1 MNDHGSD
8 ERESTGVACADAAQR
23 RLRDIDTAPLEE
35 HVEIFDEVQRLLHDG
50 LSELDDER

>member
-1 MNDHGSD
+1 MTPDVGVGPTA
-8 ERESTGVACADAAQR
+8 TGVACADAALT
-23 RLRDIDTAPLEE
+23 RLRDVETAPLED